1 MVVLAHLGNMAASS
15 PWNREGSAAEPP
27 GLDNPMTH
35 AMEEAAEEL
44 EKTLGRVAAIRT

>member
-1 MVVLAHLGNMAASS
+1 MAASS